1 VNGPSQ
7 RRFRSVMLALAASTG
22 LWIAVVPS
30 AVHHGLRRAELRQR
44 AERQAEL
51 LARRVRD
58 LFFQNPLL
66 WRYDTAKH
74 LQAATVERPEGL
86 VATRLLDPDGATVF
100 ADRPPAGPA
109 VWGSAEVRAGG
120 EVVGRVEVAVDGRP
134 ARRAAL
140 VFHATF
146 CLLGAGLGLVLY
158 LVPLRAVRAREADV
172 RSQAEERARIAR
184 ELHDGAGQSLAA
196 ARLHLMAG
204 ATDAATRALDA
215 AADELRRA
223 VDELRPPGLE
233 GTDLAGGLRELAET
247 VTGASR
253 IAVELELPGTLPR
266 LPPAVEHAVYRIAQ
280 EAVANVLRHA
290 RASRLRLALHLEAE
304 TLELQV
310 ADDGCGARGAPEGR
324 GIEGMRERA
333 RELGGTLTVRAG
345 STRGT
350 LVRARIPLEPG
361 VP

>member
-1 VNGPSQ
+1 
-7 RRFRSVMLALAASTG
+7 MLGLATVTG
-22 LWIAVVPS
+22 LLVAVVPS
-30 AVHHGLRRAELRQR
+30 AVHHGLRQAELRQR
-44 AERQAEL
+44 AERQADL

-58 LFFQNPLL
+58 LVLQNPLL

-74 LQAATVERPEGL
+74 LQAATAERPEGL
-86 VATRLLDPDGATVF
+86 VAARLFDAEGIAVY
-100 ADRPPAGPA
+100 ADDVPAGPV
-109 VWGSAEVRAGG
+109 VWGTAVVRSAD
-120 EVVGRVEVAVDGRP
+120 EVVGRVEAAVDGRP

-140 VFHATF
+140 VFHVAF
-146 CLLGAGLGLVLY
+146 CLLGAVLGLLLY
-158 LVPLRAVRAREADV
+158 VVPLRAVRAREADV

-204 ATDAATRALDA
+204 SIEGATKALDA

-233 GTDLAGGLRELAET
+233 GTDLAGGLRELAAT
-247 VTGASR
+247 VAAASPLK
-253 IAVELELPGTLPR
+253 VELELPGASPR
-266 LPPAVEHAVYRIAQ
+266 LPPAVEHAAYRIAQ
-280 EAVANVLRHA
+280 EAVANVIRHA
-290 RASRLRLALHLEAE
+290 GASRLRLALQVEPEA
-304 TLELQV
+304 LDLQV
-310 ADDGCGARGAPEGR
+310 ADDGRGIRGAPEGR

-345 STRGT
+345 ARGT
-350 LVRARIPLEPG
+350 LVTARIPLEPG